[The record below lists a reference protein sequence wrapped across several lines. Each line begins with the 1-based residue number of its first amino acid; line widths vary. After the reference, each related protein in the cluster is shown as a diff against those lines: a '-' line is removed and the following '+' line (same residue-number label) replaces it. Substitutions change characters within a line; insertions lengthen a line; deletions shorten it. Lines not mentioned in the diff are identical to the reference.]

1 MEHGGV
7 TRTKLIGMMKTTI
20 CQSFKNQPPN
30 LKFTD
35 FDVSQKVSRGRPDFI
50 LAAGKT
56 TNFEIG
62 HMNAEILTQDTFGD
76 ADHLCSTDHSM
87 LHSQVL
93 R

>member
-1 MEHGGV
+1 MSKFQESAA
-7 TRTKLIGMMKTTI
+7 
-20 CQSFKNQPPN
+20 QSQIYR
-30 LKFTD
+30 

-62 HMNAEILTQDTFGD
+62 HMNAEILTQDTFGH